1 LKVFLKAHQSIKK
14 FLMNIDFVLRNES
27 EYAAPVF
34 LNTSG
39 KQRQTQK
46 GKRQNQATQKQA
58 GIKSKIFKC
67 VII

>member
-1 LKVFLKAHQSIKK
+1 
-14 FLMNIDFVLRNES
+14 MNIDFILRNES